1 MIPTCARIGS
11 ARISQVQIGRVARA
25 SVTRALGDARGQGLV
40 EAVLILAI
48 AVVVAAIAIVVF
60 GPQLAAILDFI
71 GAQVQQ

>member
-1 MIPTCARIGS
+1 MIRTGARVASARIG
-11 ARISQVQIGRVARA
+11 RA
-25 SVTRALGDARGQGLV
+25 AGTAAHGALGDARGQGLV
-40 EAVLILAI
+40 EAILILAI